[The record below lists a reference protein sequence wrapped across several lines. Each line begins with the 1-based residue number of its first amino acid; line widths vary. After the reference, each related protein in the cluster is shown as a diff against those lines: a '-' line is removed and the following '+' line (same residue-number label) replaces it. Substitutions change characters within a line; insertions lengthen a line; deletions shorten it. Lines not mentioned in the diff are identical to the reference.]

1 MDSGNM
7 DFLAGNERMM
17 EDVDSPIRR
26 GRPRSEKVHQAIL
39 VAALEEV
46 FAVGFR
52 ALSIDGIAAKAGVG
66 KTTIYRRWPNKA
78 AVVMDAFLGHVG
90 AGTDFPRTARAIDS
104 IRTQMRAQAKAFRG
118 KYGSLVKAL
127 LGEAQCDPEL
137 AEAFRERW
145 TLPRRRLASQVIEE
159 AIQQGDLRADIN
171 IETAIDALYGPIYYR
186 LQMATGPI
194 SEAYVD
200 GIFAHAIDG
209 LHPPRGGQAAV
220 SGPRTR

>member
-1 MDSGNM
+1 
-7 DFLAGNERMM
+7 MM

-52 ALSIDGIAAKAGVG
+52 ALSIDAIAAKAGVG
-66 KTTIYRRWPNKA
+66 KTSIYRRWPNKA
-78 AVVMDAFLGHVG
+78 AVVMDAFLGQVG

-104 IRTQMRAQAKAFRG
+104 IRTQMRAQATAFRG
-118 KYGSLVKAL
+118 KYGNLVKAL

-145 TLPRRRLASQVIEE
+145 TLPRRAASEP
-159 AIQQGDLRADIN
+159 GHR
-171 IETAIDALYGPIYYR
+171 
-186 LQMATGPI
+186 
-194 SEAYVD
+194 
-200 GIFAHAIDG
+200 
-209 LHPPRGGQAAV
+209 RGNSAGRPAC
-220 SGPRTR
+220 RHKHRDRD